1 MSRKTKIRLPDG
13 SERDVLD
20 MDFAIRKE
28 EWNEYSLDDG
38 TTVRLRTFAVRIFRV
53 LDDEGKPAYTAEGE
67 PELFVRHNTTVIG
80 AE

>member
-13 SERDVLD
+13 SERDALE
-20 MDFAIRKE
+20 MDFAIRNE

-53 LDDEGKPAYTAEGE
+53 LDDEGNPAYTAEGE

-80 AE
+80 AG